1 MTRTRLTVLCGL
13 FALTLAGCGDEATL
27 PEQVGVGPD
36 PKLPAPRQT
45 LFPKVKI
52 APPRAG
58 PPVQSQRPPQAFRL
72 LPLPAGSTIRA
83 GSPSCRMA
91 TCSLPRPTRHRIR
104 TPHPAF
110 STSSRRGSCDEW
122 APTCRT
128 PIASRCCAMPRR
140 RHRRN
145 QINVSRGPQ
154 FVLRHGAGR
163 ARSLR
168 RRHGCLAVSL
178 SGGRNEDHRAA

>member
-1 MTRTRLTVLCGL
+1 MTRTRLTVLFGL

-27 PEQVGVGPD
+27 PEQAGVGPD
-36 PKLPAPRQT
+36 PKLPPEADPLSQSENR
-45 LFPKVKI
+45 PAKGWP
-52 APPRAG
+52 AS
-58 PPVQSQRPPQAFRL
+58 VQSQRPPQAFRL

-145 QINVSRGPQ
+145 RIDVSRG
-154 FVLRHGAGR
+154 LNSSWHGAGR